1 MSRCLEWRTGNYKVP
16 YVVEL
21 PGNGNLVDMGA
32 LRQASNDIGEV
43 MTTCISLFSPEIVSV
58 GGRLATASDHLI
70 ADIKEVVY
78 QRPPHLP
85 RKARPLFVH

>member
-1 MSRCLEWRTGNYKVP
+1 MSRCLEWRTGNCKVP

-21 PGNGNLVDMGA
+21 PGNGNLAAIGA
-32 LRQASNDIGEV
+32 LRQAGNDIGEV
-43 MTTCISLFSPEIVSV
+43 ITTCISLFNPRLIPV
-58 GGRLATASDHLI
+58 GGRLATASDHLV

-85 RKARPLFVH
+85 RKA